1 MSNRIETIRTTAFRL
16 TDEHF
21 GTVHVYRPGDRFARV
36 WGDLER
42 NWRDRGSNN
51 DFTKPPYR
59 GLATALR
66 VLTGDFVALERRADN
81 EHAFIVSRKPI
92 SVANL
97 KIAIG
102 AWEARA
108 CGDLSA
114 PVSRVVDDLRVEEVR
129 VADLVRRR
137 PGLCPTLD
145 EGWVWDVG
153 VWEVAHRL
161 AASPMRTDK
170 SPVRWRLD
178 SDAALLSWDH
188 LLHVPNKDDAAM
200 HKLTLHLITVPGVED
215 PVLSIQASL
224 VRLAPAWRFTGGARY
239 AWADLSPTAPIL
251 RGRVRNK
258 PTGDGGFMTEWDH
271 GAAEV
276 LLGASLDPLPS
287 LAGEPIPT
295 GKVRTGFASQPRTN
309 PFGRGVGTWFHE
321 CVAHHARDT
330 LGAAC
335 RPLTLGTRRG
345 PMGVDKKSA
354 RLPLGLD
361 QPVNETRLRIAV
373 VYAQADQRRRVRD
386 ALVEVLADEA
396 HERDLPALDEVRTR
410 LQRLDDNDDLQI
422 GPFSLRF
429 VKPSTAELYLLW
441 RNTQDA
447 IEKWAHPWV
456 SSFATNGAARVAA
469 IIETDESAADDV
481 RKKDGLADPKP
492 VLRRYLASKSIAT
505 QFITS
510 ASAPQVKKGQDA
522 QADDEFHEHAAANAV
537 GDLLR
542 SAGFFLRPF
551 PEYGCGDGTLVI
563 GVYGA
568 RLTGNTTRSGTSYVV
583 NLVAVSIGQ
592 RDAWGF
598 VDGQGWVSLAEATT
612 SFLSSDQRRNSE
624 REAKMLVER
633 AVDSLYGRFGDR
645 KIVLVFDAFGCRR
658 FWPCLAD
665 KSDGKPEPWMTSHG
679 KAVVRVRTATS
690 EVLRPAGSGDWSESL
705 TPATHTTFRLMELE
719 GGEGTVPMYVL
730 AGSAVMS
737 RERGARESTRFAAD
751 PRNLRKDWHALGV
764 TELQVLDAGPFDREN
779 LHQQIGILCRIAPT
793 WDRTLRWPSPL
804 HLARAIVRDHPHG
817 YFDEGE
823 EAEEVEDN
831 KQMRLD
837 LGIW

>member
-1 MSNRIETIRTTAFRL
+1 MSSRIETIRTTAFRL

-21 GTVHVYRPGDRFARV
+21 GTVYVYRPGDRFARV

-42 NWRDRGSNN
+42 SWRDRGNTS
-51 DFTKPPYR
+51 DFYKPPYR

-81 EHAFIVSRKPI
+81 GRAFIVSRKPI
-92 SVANL
+92 SKANL

-108 CGDLSA
+108 LGDPSGQ
-114 PVSRVVDDLRVEEVR
+114 VSRVVDDLHLDEVR
-129 VADLVRRR
+129 VAELVKRRT
-137 PGLCPTLD
+137 GLCPNFD

-161 AASPMRTDK
+161 AASPMRTD
-170 SPVRWRLD
+170 SHPVRWRLD

-188 LLHVPNKDDAAM
+188 LLHVPNKADAVM

-251 RGRVRNK
+251 RGKVRTRPN
-258 PTGDGGFMTEWDH
+258 GNGGFATEWDDR
-271 GAAEV
+271 AADV

-295 GKVRTGFASQPRTN
+295 GAVRTGFASQPRTN

-321 CVAHHARDT
+321 CVAHHARAA
-330 LGAAC
+330 LGDAS
-335 RPLTLGTRRG
+335 RPVMLATRRVPIG
-345 PMGVDKKSA
+345 FEKKAA

-361 QPVNETRLRIAV
+361 QPGIEQQLRIAV
-373 VYAQADQRRRVRD
+373 VYAQAEQRRRIRD
-386 ALVEVLADEA
+386 ALAEVLADEA
-396 HERDLPALDEVRTR
+396 HERDQPGLDVVRAR
-410 LQRLDDNDDLQI
+410 LSRQDDNDDLVV
-422 GPFSLRF
+422 GPFVFRF
-429 VKPSTAELYLLW
+429 IKPDTAEAYLLQ
-441 RNTQDA
+441 RHTQNE
-447 IEKWAHPWV
+447 IEQWAERWLP
-456 SSFATNGAARVAA
+456 SFGAGAARVAA
-469 IIETDESAADDV
+469 IIETDASAADDTK
-481 RKKDGLADPKP
+481 KKDGLADPKP
-492 VLRRYLASKSIAT
+492 VLRRYLASKGIVT

-510 ASAPQVKKGQDA
+510 ESAPEVKKGQADKE
-522 QADDEFHEHAAANAV
+522 DDEFREHAAANAV

-551 PEYGCGDGTLVI
+551 PEYGCGDGTLVV

-568 RLTGNTTRSGTSYVV
+568 RLTGKTTKSGTSYVV
-583 NLVAVSIGQ
+583 NLVAASLGQ
-592 RDAWGF
+592 REAWGF
-598 VDGQGWVSLAEATT
+598 VDGKGWVPLNEATA
-612 SFLSSDQRRNSE
+612 SFLSSDQRRNSD
-624 REAKMLVER
+624 REAKALVER
-633 AVDSLYGRFGDR
+633 AVDALYGRFGDR
-645 KIVLVFDAFGCRR
+645 KVILLFDAFGCRR
-658 FWPCLAD
+658 FWPCLTD
-665 KSDGKPEPWMTSHG
+665 KSEGKPEPWMTSNG

-690 EVLRPAGSGDWSESL
+690 EVVRPAGIGDWSDSL
-705 TPATHTTFRLMELE
+705 KPATHTPFRLMELE
-719 GGEGTVPMYVL
+719 GGEGVVPAYVL

-737 RERGARESTRFAAD
+737 RERSARKGTRFAAE
-751 PRNLRKDWHALGV
+751 PRDLKKDWHALGV
-764 TELQVLDAGPFDREN
+764 TELQVLDAGPFDRDVL
-779 LHQQIGILCRIAPT
+779 LHQVGILCRVAPT

-804 HLARAIVRDHPHG
+804 HLARAVVRDHPHG

-823 EAEEVEDN
+823 EAEEVDDG
-831 KQMRLD
+831 KQMRFD